1 MIGAMQHE
9 MKMQATYLKEQE
21 VDSVYFGGGTP
32 SLLVEEELHAL
43 LETVRTI
50 TQIRAGAEITLEANP
65 DDITEDRVRAWQQM
79 GVNRL
84 SIGIQ
89 SFREEDLRWMN
100 RAHSVSDA
108 RACVA
113 LAKRAGINDL
123 TVDLMYGLPGL
134 SEQEWEA
141 HIRQVIEMG
150 VNHVSAYCLTVEER
164 TVLNHWVQ
172 RGTIQPA
179 SEQQQAEQ
187 FIILTDTLTHH
198 GFEHY
203 EISNFAKPGY
213 RAKHN
218 SAYWKGKP
226 YLGIGP
232 SAHSFNGTSRQWNIR
247 NNKVYIDRI
256 KNGRQWFEEEVLSPY
271 DVFNELILTGL
282 RTSEGVEL
290 SALERIA
297 PISDAFRE
305 TVSDAV
311 EQGWMQKSQTHLIL
325 TRDGRLQADRIASDL
340 FQINP

>member
-1 MIGAMQHE
+1 MQHE
-9 MKMQATYLKEQE
+9 MKMQAAYLKEQE

-32 SLLVEEELHAL
+32 SLLLEEELQAL

-50 TQIRAGAEITLEANP
+50 TQIRTGAEITLEANP
-65 DDITEDRVRAWQQM
+65 DDITEEGVRAWQRM

-108 RACVA
+108 RACVE
-113 LAKRAGINDL
+113 LAKKAGINDL

-164 TVLNHWVQ
+164 TVLNNWVQ

-187 FIILTDTLTHH
+187 FIILTDTLTNH

-232 SAHSFNGTSRQWNIR
+232 SAHSFNGTSRQWNMR
-247 NNKVYIDRI
+247 NNKAYIDCI
-256 KNGRQWFEEEVLSPY
+256 KNGQQWFEEEVLSPH

-297 PISDAFRE
+297 PISDAFRK
-305 TVSDAV
+305 TVSDAI

>member
-1 MIGAMQHE
+1 MQHE